1 MVCPAAA
8 EWWDW
13 LEKLGLVGGGW
24 APGTAHGSS
33 GQGPT
38 TGHARGPGSG
48 GERWQYQVGLWRR
61 EISGCVAGGD
71 LRYRA
76 KYDDKDAKTSQA
88 VKNYMEPM
96 RSDRNASAV
105 SAVAIAGLSN
115 LVVASGGVGPSELG
129 DMQA

>member
-38 TGHARGPGSG
+38 TGHARGPG
-48 GERWQYQVGLWRR
+48 
-61 EISGCVAGGD
+61 CVAGGD

-105 SAVAIAGLSN
+105 ELARRN
-115 LVVASGGVGPSELG
+115 LETCRPNWAHMEGEEAMVK
-129 DMQA
+129 